1 MKLSQ
6 KSVNR
11 RFRDPLVLSLSKGL
25 TRSSLIFGTGS
36 WVNLYRIYEMIEDD
50 MKGKIVQN
58 EWATRS
64 LLERLSRTANHPD
77 SIGDEARHGR
87 QKQDPP
93 KNPMP
98 LSEAKALIETIM
110 HNWLQW
116 KSEQQTD
123 TTSGKL

>member
-1 MKLSQ
+1 MVRHAHHERA
-6 KSVNR
+6 KSIGPELIEGPDQIK
-11 RFRDPLVLSLSKGL
+11 FDFWDWFLGKSLS
-25 TRSSLIFGTGS
+25 
-36 WVNLYRIYEMIEDD
+36 LYRIYEMIEDD

-98 LSEAKALIETIM
+98 FSEAKALIETIM

-116 KSEQQTD
+116 KSEQ
-123 TTSGKL
+123 